1 MGKKILGYNITLKVG
16 EKVFAATT
24 SNSFDITPN
33 VKESQT
39 KDDEGTKN
47 KTVSGYE
54 YSFGID
60 AVVELTVAFLAHR
73 HVSITSHT
81 DSYDI
86 FEVFIPFH
94 TLTEKVIK
102 PFFVCLIVPRT
113 YFFFSSGVFFMGAHH
128 WFMVGGS
135 HDNSVLIGQNR
146 IHRIIFVKCTCPHGG
161 PEVVSLQT

>member
-1 MGKKILGYNITLKVG
+1 MNLYNMGKKILGYNITLKVG

-60 AVVELTVAFLAHR
+60 AVVELTEEGEKATRIWRDEAVEMTLLGEPVDFVYSVKGGKAYKGKAIISAFSEKSDPENEATISLTLQG
-73 HVSITSHT
+73 VSK
-81 DSYDI
+81 
-86 FEVFIPFH
+86 
-94 TLTEKVIK
+94 LTPVE
-102 PFFVCLIVPRT
+102 P
-113 YFFFSSGVFFMGAHH
+113 AA
-128 WFMVGGS
+128 
-135 HDNSVLIGQNR
+135 
-146 IHRIIFVKCTCPHGG
+146 
-161 PEVVSLQT
+161 

>member
-60 AVVELTVAFLAHR
+60 AVVELTEEGEKATRIVEMTLLGEPVDFVYSVKGGKAYKGKAIISAFSEKSDSENEATISLTLQG
-73 HVSITSHT
+73 VSK
-81 DSYDI
+81 
-86 FEVFIPFH
+86 
-94 TLTEKVIK
+94 LTPVE
-102 PFFVCLIVPRT
+102 P
-113 YFFFSSGVFFMGAHH
+113 AA
-128 WFMVGGS
+128 
-135 HDNSVLIGQNR
+135 
-146 IHRIIFVKCTCPHGG
+146 
-161 PEVVSLQT
+161 